1 MSASSGVFRRAL
13 LGEAAV
19 QPSREAL
26 EEARCLPTSWNPT
39 QFAREQIQGLVR
51 RVFVPG
57 WPRPARQV
65 VFSAADAETDV
76 SRLCRLVGEVLSSEH
91 PGDVCLVEANARTFA
106 LEKSLGG
113 TTSNDGACISQGTGA
128 VRRSSRQ
135 ISRNLF
141 LVPAGFLSLRDGSAS
156 LPWIQARLSALRN
169 QFEFTV
175 VHADWAGAGAGTS
188 LLAHLADGM
197 VLGIAAHRT
206 RRAAAQKIH
215 EHLLS
220 TNVRLLG
227 IVLSERTFPIPE
239 MLYRRL

>member
-1 MSASSGVFRRAL
+1 MSASLGVFRRAFL
-13 LGEAAV
+13 EGAAESPRDTLEAT
-19 QPSREAL
+19 
-26 EEARCLPTSWNPT
+26 RCGPTAWSPG

-65 VFSAADAETDV
+65 VFSAADVETDV
-76 SRLCRLVGEVLSSEH
+76 SRLCQLVGEVLASEKA
-91 PGDVCLVEANARTFA
+91 GNVCLVEANARTFA

-113 TTSNDGACISQGTGA
+113 TSNDGACVSQGTGA

-135 ISRNLF
+135 IARNLF
-141 LVPAGFLSLRDGSAS
+141 LVPGSFFSLPEGSAS
-156 LPWIQARLSALRN
+156 LPWMQARLGELRD

-175 VHADWAGAGAGTS
+175 IHADWAGAGTGTS

-206 RRAAAQKIH
+206 RRAPAQKIH
-215 EHLLS
+215 EHLLL
-220 TNVRLLG
+220 TDVRLLG
-227 IVLSERTFPIPE
+227 VVLSERTFAIPE

>member
-1 MSASSGVFRRAL
+1 MSATSGVIRRQFL
-13 LGEAAV
+13 DEAAV
-19 QPSREAL
+19 EPRGELEA
-26 EEARCLPTSWNPT
+26 ATHGAASWNPT

-51 RVFVPG
+51 RVFIPG

-76 SRLCRLVGEVLSSEH
+76 SKLCRFVGEVLASERA
-91 PGDVCLVEANARTFA
+91 GNVCLVEANTRTSA

-113 TTSNDGACISQGTGA
+113 TSNDGAYISQGAGA
-128 VRRSSRQ
+128 VRKSCRQ
-135 ISRNLF
+135 ISQNLF
-141 LVPAGFLSLRDGSAS
+141 LVPGNFLLLPDCSVSLAQ
-156 LPWIQARLSALRN
+156 IQARLGELRN

-175 VHADWAGAGAGTS
+175 LHADWAGSGTVTS
-188 LLAHLADGM
+188 LLAHVADGM

-206 RRAAAQKIH
+206 RRAAAQKIR

-220 TNVRLLG
+220 IDVRLLG
-227 IVLSERTFPIPE
+227 VVLSERTFPIPE